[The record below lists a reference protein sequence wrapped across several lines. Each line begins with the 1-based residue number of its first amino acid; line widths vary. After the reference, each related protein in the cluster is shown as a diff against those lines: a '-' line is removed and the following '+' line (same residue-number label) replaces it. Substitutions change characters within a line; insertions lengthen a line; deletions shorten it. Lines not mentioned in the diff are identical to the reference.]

1 MILNLLTL
9 LISAA
14 TSEPAAATDAQTM
27 PTVNVEALISDL
39 AFILILGAIVTVLF
53 KWLKQPVVLGYI
65 VAGFLASPHFYYL
78 PSVTTES
85 NIEFWAQLGIVVL
98 LFSLGL
104 EFSFK
109 KLLGVGGSAVVT
121 ALVIVAGMMATG
133 FAIGRILH
141 FSPMNSLFLG
151 GMLSMSS
158 TTIIIK
164 AFTDL
169 NIRRKKFASLV
180 FAVLIVEDLFAVL
193 MMVILSSI
201 AINNSVEGTQM
212 LMSVGKLVFFL
223 VIWFITGVYLLP
235 TLLNHIRGFLNNETL
250 LVVSLGLC
258 FGMAVFSV
266 YCGFSLA
273 LGAFVMGSI
282 IAGISYAER
291 IEAVITPVKDLF
303 GAVFFISV
311 GMMVNLD
318 IIIEYLSPIL
328 ILSGVVIVGMIVFG
342 TFGMLITGQPLRIA
356 IESGFSLTQIGEFA
370 FIIASL
376 GMSLGVLEPTIYP
389 IVVAV
394 SVITTF
400 TTPYF
405 IRMADP
411 VYNFIEKHLPQ
422 RLHFL
427 INRYSESA
435 TTESETRQLWV
446 SVLKRYVWRILLY
459 SSVLIA
465 INIVTLN
472 YVLPWMLKIAPT
484 WGRTLTSVMALLAMS
499 PFLFALAMPASKK
512 TERQRLVAANAHFD
526 VPLIVMSVLRFILAF
541 GFLVYM
547 LGSIHSMYIG
557 WLAGL
562 IIFIILIGALS
573 GKLRSQLRSI
583 ESRFFNNLN
592 ERELRRSGKNNNLV
606 SDLHMAYMEVS
617 PSCEFAGERLV
628 DSNLRMRFGV
638 NIACIQRGAKLI
650 TVPSGNER
658 IYPGDTLGIIG
669 TDTQIEKMLPLIEA
683 PEKDSDEAEP
693 ATLDDM
699 KLTNVQL
706 SAKSPILGM
715 TPATAR
721 LRDDYKLLL
730 VAIQRPTGVFEH
742 PTGQTYFNESDT
754 LWVVGRREQVE
765 KLK

>member
-1 MILNLLTL
+1 MTL
-9 LISAA
+9 SLI
-14 TSEPAAATDAQTM
+14 TMLIAAATGSEVADTQQSL

-109 KLLGVGGSAVVT
+109 KLLSVGGSAVVT
-121 ALVIVAGMMATG
+121 ALVIVLGMMITG
-133 FAIGRILH
+133 FAIGRLMH
-141 FSPMNSLFLG
+141 FSSMNSLFLG

-169 NIRRKKFASLV
+169 NLRRKKFASLV

-201 AINNSVEGTQM
+201 AINKSVEGSQM
-212 LMSVGKLVFFL
+212 LFSIGKLVFFL
-223 VIWFITGVYLLP
+223 IIWFLIGVYLLP
-235 TLLNHIRGFLNNETL
+235 TLLNRIRRFLNNETL
-250 LVVSLGLC
+250 LIVSVGLC

-282 IAGISYAER
+282 LAGISYAER
-291 IEAVITPVKDLF
+291 IEAVVTPVKDLF

-318 IIIEYLSPIL
+318 VIIEYWSPIL

-342 TFGMLITGQPLRIA
+342 TFGMLVTGQPLRIA

-376 GMSLGVLEPTIYP
+376 GMSLGVLDSTIYP

-411 VYNFIEKHLPQ
+411 VYNAIERRLPQ

-427 INRYSESA
+427 IDRYSEKA

-446 SVLKRYVWRILLY
+446 SMLKRYVWRVLLY
-459 SSVLIA
+459 SIVLIA
-465 INIVTLN
+465 ICIVSLN
-472 YVLPWMLKIAPT
+472 YLLPWMLDLTPS
-484 WGRTLTSVMALLAMS
+484 WGRLLTSCISLLAMA
-499 PFLFALAMPASKK
+499 PFLFALASPASKR
-512 TERQRLVAANAHFD
+512 TERKRLVAANAHFD
-526 VPLIVMSVLRFILAF
+526 VPLIVMSIFRVLLSVSFMIYLLSA
-541 GFLVYM
+541 
-547 LGSIHSMYIG
+547 IHSMRVG
-557 WLAGL
+557 WVAGF
-562 IIFIILIGALS
+562 IIFVVLVGSLS
-573 GKLRSQLRSI
+573 GKLRKRLRSI
-583 ESRFFNNLN
+583 ESTFFNNLN

-606 SDLHMAYMEVS
+606 SDLHLAFMTVS
-617 PSCEFAGERLV
+617 SSCPFVGERLA
-628 DSNLRMRFGV
+628 DSNLRRRFGV
-638 NIACIQRGAKLI
+638 NIASIQRSGSLI
-650 TVPSGNER
+650 AVPNGNER
-658 IYPGDTLGIIG
+658 IFPGDTLGVIG
-669 TDTQIEKMLPLIEA
+669 TDTQIEAMLPLVEA
-683 PEKDSDEAEP
+683 TDNATDEQETAS
-693 ATLDDM
+693 AADL
-699 KLTNVQL
+699 KLTNVLL
-706 SAKSPILGM
+706 SPQSPIIGK
-715 TPATAR
+715 TSASAR
-721 LRDDYKLLL
+721 LRDNYKILL
-730 VAIQRPTGVFEH
+730 VAIQHPDGTYEH
-742 PTGQTYFNESDT
+742 PTGQTVFQPSDT
-754 LWVVGRREQVE
+754 LWVVGRRKEIE
-765 KLK
+765 KLR